1 MPLPA
6 PGSPRTL
13 PTARLMG
20 MPIHAVTLDQAVD
33 RVFDALADGR
43 GGTVLTPNVDILR
56 QYRRSPEL
64 RRMFE
69 HSELVVTDGMPL
81 VVALRIQRTP
91 VPGQVTGTDMLRGL
105 AAEAGARGRSILLAG
120 GRPGEAERAAD
131 RLRRTSP
138 GLRAETY
145 PCYVRPDTMAAE
157 LAALSRT
164 LVAAS
169 PDIVFIGLPFASQ
182 ISVMAGMR
190 AALPGTWFVGV
201 GSSFDFVNGDRS
213 RPPELVRRL
222 CLEWAWRLTR
232 QPWLWRRYLVDGVP
246 TTARLAVAA
255 LRLRWRR
262 DASPTA
268 SAGSPALP

>member
-1 MPLPA
+1 
-6 PGSPRTL
+6 
-13 PTARLMG
+13 MG
-20 MPIHAVTLDQAVD
+20 MPIDAVTLDEAVD
-33 RVFDALADGR
+33 RVFDSLAEGR
-43 GGTVLTPNVDILR
+43 GGTVLTPNIDILR

-69 HSELVVTDGMPL
+69 QSELVVTDGMPL

-91 VPGQVTGTDMLRGL
+91 VPGQITGTDMLRAL
-105 AAEAGARGRSILLAG
+105 AAGAGARGRSVMLAG

-131 RLRRTSP
+131 RLRQVSP

-145 PCYVRPDTMAAE
+145 PCFVRPETMAAE
-157 LAALSRT
+157 LAALSRR
-164 LVAAS
+164 LVAAA

-182 ISVMAGMR
+182 TAVMSDLR
-190 AALPGTWFVGV
+190 PALPGTWFVGV

-222 CLEWAWRLTR
+222 CLEWAWRLTS
-232 QPWLWRRYLVDGVP
+232 QPWLWRRYLVQGLP
-246 TTARLAVAA
+246 TTARLAVDA

-262 DASPTA
+262 DASPTT
-268 SAGSPALP
+268 SAGRPALP